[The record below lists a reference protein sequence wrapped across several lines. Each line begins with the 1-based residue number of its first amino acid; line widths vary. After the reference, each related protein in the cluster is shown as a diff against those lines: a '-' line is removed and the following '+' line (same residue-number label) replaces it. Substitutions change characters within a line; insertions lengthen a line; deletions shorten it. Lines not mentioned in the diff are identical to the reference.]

1 MIIRWLGES
10 CFLIQVSNG
19 RRVLLDPLNLAISKI
34 SSLTP
39 SIITLSHNYLNIAKS
54 SMPILRNCNTVNTLG
69 IYKFYDILVTG
80 YQGYHDNL
88 YGVKRGENII
98 YSTEIE
104 GIKLCHLGHIGHNL
118 STDLISTLSDIDI
131 LFIPIGGHF
140 TINSSQALD
149 LIDII
154 KPKYIIPMYYRNSNC
169 TKFLDSPKDF
179 FINSKKITII
189 DKDYIDTNTLD
200 SSSSLNTLII
210 KDNSNYINTI

>member
-19 RRVLLDPLNLAISKI
+19 RRVLLDPLNLTISKI

-200 SSSSLNTLII
+200 SSSCLNTLII

>member
-1 MIIRWLGES
+1 MIIKWLGES

-19 RRVLLDPLNLAISKI
+19 RRVLLDPLNLTISKI

-200 SSSSLNTLII
+200 SSSCLNTLII

>member
-200 SSSSLNTLII
+200 SSSCLNTLII

>member
-19 RRVLLDPLNLAISKI
+19 RRVLLDPLNLTINKI
-34 SSLTP
+34 SSLNP
-39 SIITLSHNYLNIAKS
+39 SIITLSHNYLNIDKS
-54 SMPILRNCNTVNTLG
+54 SIQILKNCNTVNTLG
-69 IYKFYDILVTG
+69 VYKFYDILVTG

-88 YGVKRGENII
+88 YGIKRGENII

-118 STDLISTLSDIDI
+118 SIDLISTLSDIDI

-140 TINSSQALD
+140 TINSPQALD
-149 LIDII
+149 IIDII

-189 DKDYIDTNTLD
+189 DKDCIDTNTLD

-210 KDNSNYINTI
+210 KDSSNYINTI

>member
-19 RRVLLDPLNLAISKI
+19 RRVLLDPLNLTINKI
-34 SSLTP
+34 SSLNP
-39 SIITLSHNYLNIAKS
+39 SIITLSHNYLNIDKS
-54 SMPILRNCNTVNTLG
+54 SIPILKNCNTVNTLG
-69 IYKFYDILVTG
+69 VYKFYDILVTG

-88 YGVKRGENII
+88 YGIKRGENII

-118 STDLISTLSDIDI
+118 SIDLISTLSDIDI

-140 TINSSQALD
+140 TINSPQALD
-149 LIDII
+149 IIDII

-189 DKDYIDTNTLD
+189 DKDCIDT
-200 SSSSLNTLII
+200 IH
-210 KDNSNYINTI
+210 

>member
-19 RRVLLDPLNLAISKI
+19 RRVLLDPLNLTINKI
-34 SSLTP
+34 SSLNP
-39 SIITLSHNYLNIAKS
+39 SIITLSHNYLNIDKS
-54 SMPILRNCNTVNTLG
+54 SIPILKNCNTVNTLG
-69 IYKFYDILVTG
+69 VYKFYDILVTG

-98 YSTEIE
+98 YSTAVE
-104 GIKLCHLGHIGHNL
+104 GIKLCHLGHIGHTL
-118 STDLISTLSDIDI
+118 SIDLISTLSDIDI

-140 TINSSQALD
+140 TINSPQALD
-149 LIDII
+149 IIDII

-189 DKDYIDTNTLD
+189 DKDCIDTNTLD

-210 KDNSNYINTI
+210 KDSSNYINTI

>member
-19 RRVLLDPLNLAISKI
+19 RRVLLDPLNLTINKI
-34 SSLTP
+34 SSLNP
-39 SIITLSHNYLNIAKS
+39 SIITLSHNYLNIDKS
-54 SMPILRNCNTVNTLG
+54 SIPILKNCNTVNTLG
-69 IYKFYDILVTG
+69 VHKFYDILVTG

-88 YGVKRGENII
+88 YGIKRGENII

-118 STDLISTLSDIDI
+118 SIDLISTLSDIDI

-140 TINSSQALD
+140 TINSPQALD
-149 LIDII
+149 IIDII

-189 DKDYIDTNTLD
+189 DKDCIDTNTLD

-210 KDNSNYINTI
+210 KDSSNYINTI

>member
-19 RRVLLDPLNLAISKI
+19 RRVLLDPLNLTINKI
-34 SSLTP
+34 SSLNP
-39 SIITLSHNYLNIAKS
+39 SIITLSHNYLNIDKS
-54 SMPILRNCNTVNTLG
+54 SIPILKNCNTVNTLG
-69 IYKFYDILVTG
+69 VYKFHDILVTG

-88 YGVKRGENII
+88 YGIKRGENII

-118 STDLISTLSDIDI
+118 SIDLISTLSDIDI

-140 TINSSQALD
+140 TINSPQALD
-149 LIDII
+149 IIDII

-189 DKDYIDTNTLD
+189 DKDCIDTNTLD

-210 KDNSNYINTI
+210 KDSSNYINTI

>member
-19 RRVLLDPLNLAISKI
+19 RRVLLDPLNLTINKI
-34 SSLTP
+34 SSLNP
-39 SIITLSHNYLNIAKS
+39 SIITLSHNYLNIDKS
-54 SMPILRNCNTVNTLG
+54 SIPILKNCNTVNTLG
-69 IYKFYDILVTG
+69 VYKFYDILVTG

-118 STDLISTLSDIDI
+118 SIDLISTLSDIDI

-140 TINSSQALD
+140 TINSPQALD
-149 LIDII
+149 IIDII

-189 DKDYIDTNTLD
+189 DKDCIDTNTLD

-210 KDNSNYINTI
+210 KDSSNYINTI

>member
-1 MIIRWLGES
+1 MIISWLGES

-19 RRVLLDPLNLAISKI
+19 RRVLLDPLNLTINKI
-34 SSLTP
+34 SSLNP
-39 SIITLSHNYLNIAKS
+39 SIITLSHNYLNIDKS
-54 SMPILRNCNTVNTLG
+54 SIPILKNCNTVNTLG
-69 IYKFYDILVTG
+69 VYKFYDILVTG

-88 YGVKRGENII
+88 YGIKRGENII

-118 STDLISTLSDIDI
+118 SIDLISTLSDIDI

-140 TINSSQALD
+140 TINSPQALD
-149 LIDII
+149 IIDII

-189 DKDYIDTNTLD
+189 DKDCIDTNTLD

-210 KDNSNYINTI
+210 KDSSNYINTI

>member
-1 MIIRWLGES
+1 MIIKWLGES

-19 RRVLLDPLNLAISKI
+19 RRVLLDPLNLTISKI

>member
-1 MIIRWLGES
+1 
-10 CFLIQVSNG
+10 
-19 RRVLLDPLNLAISKI
+19 
-34 SSLTP
+34 
-39 SIITLSHNYLNIAKS
+39 
-54 SMPILRNCNTVNTLG
+54 MPILKNCNTVNTLG
-69 IYKFYDILVTG
+69 VYKFYDILVTG

-98 YSTEIE
+98 YSTAVE
-104 GIKLCHLGHIGHNL
+104 GIKLCHLGHIGHTL
-118 STDLISTLSDIDI
+118 SSDLISTLSDIDI

-179 FINSKKITII
+179 LINSKKITII
-189 DKDYIDTNTLD
+189 DKDYIDTDTLD

-210 KDNSNYINTI
+210 KDSSNYINTI

>member
-19 RRVLLDPLNLAISKI
+19 RRVLLDPLNLTINKI
-34 SSLTP
+34 SSLNP
-39 SIITLSHNYLNIAKS
+39 SIITLSHNYLNIDKS
-54 SMPILRNCNTVNTLG
+54 SIPILKNCNTVNTLG
-69 IYKFYDILVTG
+69 VYKFYDILVTG

-88 YGVKRGENII
+88 YGIKRGENII

-118 STDLISTLSDIDI
+118 SIELISTLSDIDI

-140 TINSSQALD
+140 TINSPQALD
-149 LIDII
+149 IIDII

-189 DKDYIDTNTLD
+189 DKDCIDTNTLD

-210 KDNSNYINTI
+210 KDSSNYINTI

>member
-1 MIIRWLGES
+1 MT
-10 CFLIQVSNG
+10 
-19 RRVLLDPLNLAISKI
+19 VLQ
-34 SSLTP
+34 
-39 SIITLSHNYLNIAKS
+39 
-54 SMPILRNCNTVNTLG
+54 
-69 IYKFYDILVTG
+69 FYDILVTG

-88 YGVKRGENII
+88 YGIKRGENII

-118 STDLISTLSDIDI
+118 SIDLISTLSDIDI

-140 TINSSQALD
+140 TINSPQALD
-149 LIDII
+149 IIDII

-189 DKDYIDTNTLD
+189 DKDCIDTNTLD

-210 KDNSNYINTI
+210 KDSSNYINTI

>member
-19 RRVLLDPLNLAISKI
+19 RRVLLDPLNLTINKI
-34 SSLTP
+34 SSLNP
-39 SIITLSHNYLNIAKS
+39 SIITLSHNYLNIDKS
-54 SMPILRNCNTVNTLG
+54 SIPILKNCNTVNTLG
-69 IYKFYDILVTG
+69 VYKFYDILVTG

-88 YGVKRGENII
+88 YGIKRGENII

-118 STDLISTLSDIDI
+118 SIDLISTLSDIDI

-140 TINSSQALD
+140 TINSPQALD
-149 LIDII
+149 IIDII

-189 DKDYIDTNTLD
+189 DKDCIDTNTLD

-210 KDNSNYINTI
+210 KDSSNYINTI

>member
-1 MIIRWLGES
+1 MDR
-10 CFLIQVSNG
+10 
-19 RRVLLDPLNLAISKI
+19 
-34 SSLTP
+34 SS
-39 SIITLSHNYLNIAKS
+39 I
-54 SMPILRNCNTVNTLG
+54 PILKNCNTVNTLG
-69 IYKFYDILVTG
+69 VYKFYDILVTG

-118 STDLISTLSDIDI
+118 SIDLISTLSDIDI

-189 DKDYIDTNTLD
+189 DKDYIDTDTLD

-210 KDNSNYINTI
+210 KDRSNYINTI

>member
-39 SIITLSHNYLNIAKS
+39 SIITLSHNYLNKTKS
-54 SMPILRNCNTVNTLG
+54 SMPILKNCNTVNTLG

-210 KDNSNYINTI
+210 KDSSNYINTI

>member
-69 IYKFYDILVTG
+69 IYKFYDILITG

-200 SSSSLNTLII
+200 SSSCLNTLII

>member
-19 RRVLLDPLNLAISKI
+19 RRVLLDPLNLTINKI
-34 SSLTP
+34 SSLNP
-39 SIITLSHNYLNIAKS
+39 SIITLSHNYLNIDKS
-54 SMPILRNCNTVNTLG
+54 SIPILKNCNTVNTLG
-69 IYKFYDILVTG
+69 VYKFYDILVTG

-88 YGVKRGENII
+88 YGIKRGENII

-104 GIKLCHLGHIGHNL
+104 GIHLGHIGHNL
-118 STDLISTLSDIDI
+118 SIDLISTLSDIDI

-140 TINSSQALD
+140 TINSPQALD
-149 LIDII
+149 IIDII

-189 DKDYIDTNTLD
+189 DKDCIDTNTLD

-210 KDNSNYINTI
+210 KDSSNYINTI

>member
-19 RRVLLDPLNLAISKI
+19 RRVLLDPLNLTINKI
-34 SSLTP
+34 SSLNP
-39 SIITLSHNYLNIAKS
+39 SIITLSHNYLNIYKS
-54 SMPILRNCNTVNTLG
+54 SIPILKNCNTVNTLG
-69 IYKFYDILVTG
+69 VYKFYDILVTG

-88 YGVKRGENII
+88 YGIKRGENII

-118 STDLISTLSDIDI
+118 SIDLISTLSDIDI

-140 TINSSQALD
+140 TINSPQALD
-149 LIDII
+149 IIDII

-189 DKDYIDTNTLD
+189 DKDCIDTNTLD

-210 KDNSNYINTI
+210 KDSSNYINTI

>member
-19 RRVLLDPLNLAISKI
+19 RRVLLDPLNLTINKI
-34 SSLTP
+34 SSLNP
-39 SIITLSHNYLNIAKS
+39 SIITLSHNYLNIDKS
-54 SMPILRNCNTVNTLG
+54 SIPILKNCNTVNTLG
-69 IYKFYDILVTG
+69 VYKFYDILVTGYQGYHDNLYGINTLGVYKFYDILVTG

-98 YSTEIE
+98 YSTAVE
-104 GIKLCHLGHIGHNL
+104 GIKLCHLGHIGHTL
-118 STDLISTLSDIDI
+118 SSDLISTLSDIDI

-154 KPKYIIPMYYRNSNC
+154 KPKYIIPMYYRQC
-169 TKFLDSPKDF
+169 
-179 FINSKKITII
+179 II
-189 DKDYIDTNTLD
+189 EIPIVQ
-200 SSSSLNTLII
+200 SS
-210 KDNSNYINTI
+210 

>member
-19 RRVLLDPLNLAISKI
+19 RRVLLDPLNLTINKI
-34 SSLTP
+34 SSLNP
-39 SIITLSHNYLNIAKS
+39 SIITLSHNYLNIDKS
-54 SMPILRNCNTVNTLG
+54 SIPILKNCNTVNTLG
-69 IYKFYDILVTG
+69 VYKFYDILVTG

-88 YGVKRGENII
+88 YGIKRGENII

-118 STDLISTLSDIDI
+118 SIDLISTLSDIDI

-140 TINSSQALD
+140 TINSPQALD
-149 LIDII
+149 IIDII

-189 DKDYIDTNTLD
+189 DKDSIDTNTLD

-210 KDNSNYINTI
+210 KDSSNYINTI

>member
-19 RRVLLDPLNLAISKI
+19 RRVLLDPLNLTISKI

-39 SIITLSHNYLNIAKS
+39 SIITLSHNYLNITKS
-54 SMPILRNCNTVNTLG
+54 SMPILKNCNTVNTLG

-210 KDNSNYINTI
+210 KDSSNYINTI

>member
-39 SIITLSHNYLNIAKS
+39 SIITLSHNYLNITKS
-54 SMPILRNCNTVNTLG
+54 SMPILKNCNTVNTLG

>member
-19 RRVLLDPLNLAISKI
+19 RRVLLDPLNLTISKI

-210 KDNSNYINTI
+210 KDSSNYINTI

>member
-19 RRVLLDPLNLAISKI
+19 RRVLLDPLNLTINKI
-34 SSLTP
+34 SSLNP
-39 SIITLSHNYLNIAKS
+39 SIITLSHNYLNIDKS
-54 SMPILRNCNTVNTLG
+54 SMPILKNCNTVNTFG
-69 IYKFYDILVTG
+69 VYKFYDILVTG
-80 YQGYHDNL
+80 YQVYHDNL
-88 YGVKRGENII
+88 YGVKRGKNII

-118 STDLISTLSDIDI
+118 SIDLISTLSDIDI

-140 TINSSQALD
+140 TINSPQALD
-149 LIDII
+149 IIDII

-189 DKDYIDTNTLD
+189 DKDCIDTDKLD
-200 SSSSLNTLII
+200 SSSSLNTLIL
-210 KDNSNYINTI
+210 KDSSNYINTI

>member
-10 CFLIQVSNG
+10 CFLIKVSNG
-19 RRVLLDPLNLAISKI
+19 RRVLLYPLNLTINKI
-34 SSLTP
+34 SSLNP
-39 SIITLSHNYLNIAKS
+39 SIITLSHNYLNIDKS
-54 SMPILRNCNTVNTLG
+54 SIPILKNCNTVNTLG
-69 IYKFYDILVTG
+69 VYKFYDILVTG

-88 YGVKRGENII
+88 YGIKRGENII

-118 STDLISTLSDIDI
+118 SIDLISTLSDIDI

-140 TINSSQALD
+140 TINSPQALD
-149 LIDII
+149 IIDII

-189 DKDYIDTNTLD
+189 DKDCIDTNTLD

-210 KDNSNYINTI
+210 KDSSNYINTI

>member
-19 RRVLLDPLNLAISKI
+19 RRVLLDPLNLTISKI

-39 SIITLSHNYLNIAKS
+39 SIITLSHNYLNITKS
-54 SMPILRNCNTVNTLG
+54 SMPILKNCNTVNTLG

-118 STDLISTLSDIDI
+118 STDLIATLSDIDI

-210 KDNSNYINTI
+210 KDSSNYINTI

>member
-19 RRVLLDPLNLAISKI
+19 RRVLLDPLNLTINKI
-34 SSLTP
+34 SSLNP
-39 SIITLSHNYLNIAKS
+39 SIITLSHNYLNIDKS
-54 SMPILRNCNTVNTLG
+54 SIPILKNCNTVNTLG
-69 IYKFYDILVTG
+69 VYKFYDILVTG

-98 YSTEIE
+98 YSTAVE
-104 GIKLCHLGHIGHNL
+104 GIKLCHLGHIGHTL
-118 STDLISTLSDIDI
+118 SSDLISTLSDIDI

-179 FINSKKITII
+179 LINSKKITII
-189 DKDYIDTNTLD
+189 DKDYIDTDTLD

-210 KDNSNYINTI
+210 KDSSNYINTI

>member
-19 RRVLLDPLNLAISKI
+19 RRVLLDPLNLTINKI
-34 SSLTP
+34 SSLNP
-39 SIITLSHNYLNIAKS
+39 SIITLSHDYLNIDKS
-54 SMPILRNCNTVNTLG
+54 SMPILKNCNTVNTLG
-69 IYKFYDILVTG
+69 VYKFYDILVTG

-98 YSTEIE
+98 YSTAVE
-104 GIKLCHLGHIGHNL
+104 GIKLCHLGHIGHTL
-118 STDLISTLSDIDI
+118 SIDLISTLSDIDI

-189 DKDYIDTNTLD
+189 DKDCIDTNTLD

-210 KDNSNYINTI
+210 KDSSNYINTI

>member
-19 RRVLLDPLNLAISKI
+19 RRVLLDPLNLTINKI
-34 SSLTP
+34 SSLNP
-39 SIITLSHNYLNIAKS
+39 SIITLSHDYLNIDKS
-54 SMPILRNCNTVNTLG
+54 SMPILKNCNTVNTLG
-69 IYKFYDILVTG
+69 VYKFYDILVTG

-88 YGVKRGENII
+88 YGIKRGENII

-118 STDLISTLSDIDI
+118 SIDLISTLSDIDI

-140 TINSSQALD
+140 TINSPQALD
-149 LIDII
+149 IIDII

-189 DKDYIDTNTLD
+189 DKDCIDTNTLD

-210 KDNSNYINTI
+210 KDSSNYINTI

>member
-39 SIITLSHNYLNIAKS
+39 SIITLSHNYLDMDRS
-54 SMPILRNCNTVNTLG
+54 SIPILKNCNTVDTLG

-200 SSSSLNTLII
+200 SSSCLNTLII

>member
-19 RRVLLDPLNLAISKI
+19 RRVLLDPLNLTISKI
-34 SSLTP
+34 SSLNP
-39 SIITLSHNYLNIAKS
+39 SIITLSHNYLNIDKS
-54 SMPILRNCNTVNTLG
+54 SMSILKNCNTVNTLG

-189 DKDYIDTNTLD
+189 DKDYIDTNTLN

-210 KDNSNYINTI
+210 KDSSNYINTI

>member
-19 RRVLLDPLNLAISKI
+19 RRVLLDPLNLTINEI
-34 SSLTP
+34 SSLNP
-39 SIITLSHNYLNIAKS
+39 SIITLSHNYLNIDKS
-54 SMPILRNCNTVNTLG
+54 SIPILKNCNTVNTLG
-69 IYKFYDILVTG
+69 VYKFYDILVTG

-88 YGVKRGENII
+88 YGIKRGENII

-118 STDLISTLSDIDI
+118 SIDLISTLSDIDI

-140 TINSSQALD
+140 TINSPQALD
-149 LIDII
+149 IIDII
-154 KPKYIIPMYYRNSNC
+154 KPKYIIPIYYRNSNC

-189 DKDYIDTNTLD
+189 DKDCIDTNTLD

-210 KDNSNYINTI
+210 KDSSNYINTI

>member
-19 RRVLLDPLNLAISKI
+19 RRVLLDPLNLTINEI
-34 SSLTP
+34 SSLNP
-39 SIITLSHNYLNIAKS
+39 SIITLSHNYLNIDKS
-54 SMPILRNCNTVNTLG
+54 SIPILKNCNTVNTLG
-69 IYKFYDILVTG
+69 VYKFYDILVTG

-88 YGVKRGENII
+88 YGIKRGENII

-118 STDLISTLSDIDI
+118 SIDLISTLSDIDI

-140 TINSSQALD
+140 TINSPQALD
-149 LIDII
+149 IIDII

-189 DKDYIDTNTLD
+189 DKDCIDTNTLD

-210 KDNSNYINTI
+210 KDSSNYINTI

>member
-19 RRVLLDPLNLAISKI
+19 RRVLLDPLNLTINKI
-34 SSLTP
+34 SSLNP
-39 SIITLSHNYLNIAKS
+39 SIITLSHNYLNIDKS
-54 SMPILRNCNTVNTLG
+54 SIPILKNCNTVNTLG
-69 IYKFYDILVTG
+69 VYKFYDILVTG

-88 YGVKRGENII
+88 YGIKRGENII

-118 STDLISTLSDIDI
+118 SIDLISTLSDIDI

-140 TINSSQALD
+140 TINSPQALD
-149 LIDII
+149 IIDII

-189 DKDYIDTNTLD
+189 DKDCIDTNTLD
-200 SSSSLNTLII
+200 SSSSLNTLE
-210 KDNSNYINTI
+210 KRSS